1 MNRKEEY
8 LLLKNELNHTPI
20 ALEYVTYKAIDRA
33 KQNKG
38 IPRFIKAPLLSL
50 CSAAAAFI
58 LMINLFPS
66 IALAVSDLPFMEE
79 FVAAVSFNR
88 SLKTAVENDY
98 YQLVDYSQTKEDVTV
113 TIKSMIVDAGHI
125 SVFYRIDA
133 PVPTGRF
140 HFQIT
145 DEKQQPIE
153 AAISST
159 TYYQSRAL
167 EEIKLDFFDSPIP
180 KELNVQL
187 TVNVDENF
195 KYPGE
200 DLSPS
205 EASDPFTIPK
215 EPALQGKDYLFVL
228 NLKPD
233 DTYTRIVDSFLID
246 KTITIDGQQIYF
258 EKLAIYPTQSRLY
271 FEYDE
276 GNTAIIENLD
286 ITFTDDKGNSYG
298 NSKGG
303 ISGTGSGTDLKQS
316 LFYESSFFAD
326 AKHLTLSINGI
337 TMIKKE
343 ELYGEVRYDDKT
355 ITNLPGGVTVD
366 AMEMRDSDLYI
377 TLRNVVRTGEYGE
390 LISPTYYDINSKEYY
405 FNSHSASTTIEEVET
420 IYQVYYVIPNFI
432 DHHFLL
438 QWNYSP
444 MRALAAPIEIQIN

>member
-20 ALEYVTYKAIDRA
+20 ALEYATYKAIDRA

-79 FVAAVSFNR
+79 FVAAVSFNS

-98 YQLVDYSQTKEDVTV
+98 YQMVDYSQTKEDVTV

-140 HFQIT
+140 HFEIT
-145 DEKQQPIE
+145 DENQQPIE
-153 AAISST
+153 AAISYT

-180 KELNVQL
+180 KELNIQL

-233 DTYTRIVDSFLID
+233 DTYTRIVDSVLID
-246 KTITIDGQQIYF
+246 KTITIEGQQIYF

-271 FEYDE
+271 FEYVE
-276 GNTAIIENLD
+276 GNTAIIEKLD
-286 ITFTDDKGNSYG
+286 ITFADDKGNLYG
-298 NSKGG
+298 TSKGG

-326 AKHLTLSINGI
+326 AKHLTLSIQGI

-355 ITNLPGGVTVD
+355 ITNLPEGVTVD
-366 AMEMRDSDLYI
+366 AMEMRENDLYL
-377 TLRNVVRTGEYGE
+377 TLRTVVRTDEVGE
-390 LISPTYYDINSKEYY
+390 LISSNYYDINSKEYH
-405 FNSHSASTTIEEVET
+405 FKSLSASSTTEEGET
-420 IYQVYYVIPNFI
+420 IYQLYYVIPDFI

-438 QWNYSP
+438 QWNYSA
-444 MRALAAPIEIQIN
+444 MRALTAPIEIQVN

>member
-20 ALEYVTYKAIDRA
+20 ALEYATYKAIDRA

-38 IPRFIKAPLLSL
+38 ITRFIKAPLLSL

-79 FVAAVSFNR
+79 FVAAVSFNS

-98 YQLVDYSQTKEDVTV
+98 YQMVDYSQTNEDVTV
-113 TIKSMIVDAGHI
+113 SIKSMIVDAGHI

-140 HFQIT
+140 HFEIT
-145 DEKQQPIE
+145 DENQQPIV
-153 AAISST
+153 AAISSA
-159 TYYQSRAL
+159 TYYQSRELA
-167 EEIKLDFFDSPIP
+167 EIKLDFFDSPIP

-200 DLSPS
+200 DLSLA
-205 EASDPFTIPK
+205 EASDPFTIPE
-215 EPALQGKDYLFVL
+215 EPALQGKDYLFTL

-233 DTYTRIVDSFLID
+233 DTYTRIVDSVLID

-271 FEYDE
+271 FEYVE
-276 GNTAIIENLD
+276 SNTAIIENLD
-286 ITFTDDKGNSYG
+286 IIFTDDKGNTYG
-298 NSKGG
+298 TSKGG
-303 ISGTGSGTDLKQS
+303 ITGTGSGTDLKQS

-326 AKHLTLSINGI
+326 AKHLTLSIQGI

-355 ITNLPGGVTVD
+355 ITNLPEGVTVE
-366 AMEMRDSDLYI
+366 AMEMREKDLYI
-377 TLRNVVRTGEYGE
+377 TLRTVVRTDELGE
-390 LISPTYYDINSKEYY
+390 LISSNYYDINSKEYH
-405 FNSHSASTTIEEVET
+405 FKSLSSSTTIEKDET
-420 IYQVYYVIPNFI
+420 IYQVYYVIPDFI

-444 MRALAAPIEIQIN
+444 MRALTAPIEIQIN